1 MSLKHTSIFNITSTS
16 KTTSMKKKLLLFFG
30 IIFCLSCIKLY
41 AQERTVTGT
50 VTDGAN
56 NEALVGVNI
65 IVEGTTT
72 GAITAANGTYSI
84 TVPSNEANLVFSFIG
99 YAVQSVLVG
108 NQTILDIQLASST
121 VGLDELVVIG
131 YGTQQRGSITGAIA
145 SVSSDDIQE
154 LPVSNAGSALQ
165 GRAAGVVA
173 LSAGNQPGEG
183 VTIRIRG
190 RRSLTATNEPLFVVD
205 GIPYDGNIAD
215 INPRDIK
222 SMEVLKDASATAIY
236 GSRGANGVI
245 LITTNRGGNMATIVS
260 YAGHY
265 GISNVLGLPDMMNG
279 DQYYTLK
286 EVGGRAFTQ
295 DEIDAHASGIST
307 EWMDLVLDKGFQ
319 TNHQLS
325 VRGGNAKTGFA
336 VSANYF
342 NEGGVIEIQDFTRY
356 TFRVNLD
363 HKVSEK
369 IRVGTSTQVS
379 YSNQNW
385 GSNPYSVS
393 TNISP
398 LAVPYDE
405 NGDLIYRPGAD
416 PLLWNPLADYTEGNL
431 LDERATLR
439 VFSNIFAE
447 IDFLKNLTYRVNFGP
462 DFREYRRGLFQGS
475 NSIARQG
482 GVPLVRKEHERV
494 YNYTF
499 ENILTYKLNND
510 IHDLDITGLYSLQ
523 QYRGE
528 STFIEA
534 EDIPYESQLYHNIGT
549 AETIRGF
556 GSDLSEWGMMSFMG
570 RVNYQVMGKYMVTL
584 TGRYDG
590 SSRLAEGN
598 KWGFFPSAA
607 GLWRIS
613 SEDFMAGQNLFS
625 DLRLRVSYGLTGNT
639 GIDPY
644 QTRGSLSRT
653 IYSFGGNAAFGYRPD
668 ALANPELKW
677 ETSATANIG
686 LDFGMMEGRISG
698 SFELY
703 RTSTTDLLLERQLP
717 ITSGFNS
724 VFENIGETLNKG
736 WELSL
741 TTRNIATGDF
751 SWETTLNLF
760 GNKEEIVDLY
770 GTAEDDVGNRWFI
783 GQPLTV
789 WYDYEKLGIWQ
800 TPEADAAS
808 VYSQFPGEIK
818 VDDVNSDDLIN
829 QDDKVILGSDMPT
842 ITIGLGSR
850 FEYKG
855 VDLSFLLLGVFG
867 HTIYNSF
874 LVGNTTLQG
883 RYNGLNVDYWTET
896 NPTNEH
902 PKPDGSRERPI
913 YTSTRGYYPGD
924 FFKVKNIQLGYSIPT
939 SALTKAGIKKLRVYV
954 NFDTPFIW
962 SHLDDNQDPEIYGGR
977 VVADVP
983 AIRMYS
989 FGVMLDF

>member
-1 MSLKHTSIFNITSTS
+1 MSLKHTSTFNITSTS

-613 SEDFMAGQNLFS
+613 GEDFMAGQNLFS

>member
-1 MSLKHTSIFNITSTS
+1 
-16 KTTSMKKKLLLFFG
+16 MKKNLLLFFG
-30 IIFCLSCIKLY
+30 IICCLSCIDLY

-50 VTDGAN
+50 VTDGAT
-56 NEALVGVNI
+56 NEPLIGVNI
-65 IVEGTTT
+65 VVQGTTI
-72 GAITAANGTYSI
+72 GAVTDLDGNYSI
-84 TVPSNEANLVFSFIG
+84 TVPSGEAAITYSFVG
-99 YAVQSVLVG
+99 YAVQSIPVG
-108 NQTILDIQLASST
+108 IQTVIDVQLLAST

-131 YGTQQRGSITGAIA
+131 YGTQKRGSITGAIS
-145 SVSSDDIQE
+145 SVSSDDIKE
-154 LPVSNAGSALQ
+154 LPVTDAGSALQ

-215 INPRDIK
+215 INPKDIK
-222 SMEVLKDASATAIY
+222 SMEILKDASATAIY

-245 LITTNRGGNMATIVS
+245 LITTNRGGDMETVVS

-265 GISNVLGLPDMMNG
+265 GVSSVLALPDMMNG
-279 DQYYTLK
+279 EEYYTLK

-295 DEIDAHASGIST
+295 DELDAHAAGVST

-325 VRGGNAKTGFA
+325 IRGGNAKTGFA
-336 VSANYF
+336 ISANYF
-342 NEGGVIEIQDFTRY
+342 NEGGVIETQDFTRY

-363 HKVSEK
+363 HKASER

-385 GSNPYSVS
+385 ASNPYGTA
-393 TNISP
+393 TNVSP
-398 LAVPYDE
+398 LAEPYDADG
-405 NGDLIYRPGAD
+405 NIIYRPGAD
-416 PLLWNPLADYTEGNL
+416 PLLWSPLADYIEGNL

-439 VFSNIFAE
+439 VFSNIFTE
-447 IDFLKNLTYRVNFGP
+447 IDILKNLTYRMNFGP

-482 GVPLVRKEHERV
+482 GVPLVRKEHDRV

-499 ENILTYKLNND
+499 ENILTYNLSNED
-510 IHDLDITGLYSLQ
+510 HDLNVTGLYSIQ

-528 STFIEA
+528 TTHIQA
-534 EDIPYESQLYHNIGT
+534 TNIPYESQLYHNIGT
-549 AETIRGF
+549 AETINEF
-556 GSDLSEWGMMSFMG
+556 GSDLSEWGIMSFMG
-570 RVNYQVMGKYMVTL
+570 RVNYEFLGKYMLTL

-607 GLWRIS
+607 ALWRIVN
-613 SEDFMAGQNLFS
+613 EGFMDGQGFFN
-625 DLRLRVSYGLTGNT
+625 DLRLRVSYGVTGNT

-653 IYSFGGNAAFGYRPD
+653 IYSFGGNAAFGYRPG

-677 ETSATANIG
+677 ETSATGNIG
-686 LDFGMMEGRISG
+686 IDFGIKDGRIAG

-724 VFENIGETLNKG
+724 VFENVGETLNKG
-736 WELSL
+736 WELSVV
-741 TTRNIATGDF
+741 TRNIATGDF

-760 GNKEEIVDLY
+760 GNTEEIVDLY
-770 GTAEDDVGNRWFI
+770 GSAEDDVGNQWFI

-789 WYDYEKLGIWQ
+789 WYDYDKLGVWQ
-800 TPEADAAS
+800 TNEADGAA

-818 VDDVNSDDLIN
+818 VDDLNNDDLIN
-829 QDDKVILGSDMPT
+829 QDDKVIIGSDMPT
-842 ITIGLGSR
+842 ITLGLGSR

-867 HTIYNSF
+867 HTIYNDF
-874 LVGNTTLQG
+874 MIGRTTLQG
-883 RYNGLNVDYWTET
+883 RYNNLNVDYWTET

-902 PKPDGSRERPI
+902 PKPDGSRERPL
-913 YTSTRGYYPGD
+913 YSSTRGYYPGD
-924 FFKVKNIQLGYSIPT
+924 FFKIKNIQLGYSIPRT
-939 SALTKAGIKKLRVYV
+939 ALSKVGIKQLRVYV
-954 NFDTPFIW
+954 NMDTPFIW
-962 SHLDDNQDPEIYGGR
+962 SNLADNQDPEVYGGR
-977 VVADVP
+977 VVSDVP
-983 AIRMYS
+983 AIRMFS